1 MAGLAGWVGM
11 IMLQGNNVPTLLASL
26 SGSAHLP
33 PLSLTS
39 LTWCGLLLYLWNAI
53 HTGNR
58 LYIVGNVIGLTL
70 NSIMV
75 GLIISS

>member
-33 PLSLTS
+33 PLSLTM
-39 LTWCGLLLYLWNAI
+39 LTWCGLTMYLWNGI
-53 HTGNR
+53 HTRNT

-70 NSIMV
+70 NSVML

>member
-11 IMLQGNNVPTLLASL
+11 IMLQGNNIPTLLASL

-39 LTWCGLLLYLWNAI
+39 LTWCGLTMYLWNAI
-53 HTGNR
+53 HTRNT
-58 LYIVGNVIGLTL
+58 LYIVGNVIGLIL
-70 NSIMV
+70 NSIMI
-75 GLIISS
+75 GLILL